1 MRTAILITFDEGY
14 FTQAAVFLKSLS
26 NNHNGDTLDVIC
38 LVPSS
43 LLGDEDKFKAL
54 ILANNLNIKF
64 TNSPAE
70 GSVVLESANYLG
82 WTNEMVWYR
91 LLIGEV
97 LADYD
102 KVIYFDTDMLIMRD
116 IQPILDYPMYQ
127 KFMAT
132 LDLSA
137 GDIDILKWEDYAY
150 FNAGMFIA
158 DLNWWRE
165 SGIEEKFKDYLATQ
179 EKTAFAE
186 QDAMNILL
194 KDVWGVLPISFNFYY
209 FVWDKHGVPNW
220 DRSILKSHARN
231 PLVVHYVG
239 RIKPWNYFEITGK
252 SDTSRFGS
260 AWTTVRESLQDY

>member
-179 EKTAFAE
+179 KKTAFAE

-209 FVWDKHGVPNW
+209 FVWDEDGVPDW
-220 DRSILKSHARN
+220 DQSILKSHARD
-231 PLVVHYVG
+231 PLVVHFVG
-239 RIKPWNYFEITGK
+239 RIKPWNFEELVKRK
-252 SDTSRFGS
+252 SDSTLAQLWHEVYSQLLS
-260 AWTTVRESLQDY
+260 